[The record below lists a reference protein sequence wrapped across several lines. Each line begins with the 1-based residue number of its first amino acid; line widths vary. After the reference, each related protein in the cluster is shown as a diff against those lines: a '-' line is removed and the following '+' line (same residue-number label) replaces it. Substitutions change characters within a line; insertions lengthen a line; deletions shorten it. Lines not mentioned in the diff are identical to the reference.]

1 MREIV
6 NISLPPELNKQL
18 EKMVKDGHYASKS
31 EFIRHLLRIKKDQE
45 LAADIRQSKKEVAS
59 GRVYR
64 LKSPDDMLKWK

>member
-1 MREIV
+1 
-6 NISLPPELNKQL
+6 
-18 EKMVKDGHYASKS
+18 MVKDGHYASKS